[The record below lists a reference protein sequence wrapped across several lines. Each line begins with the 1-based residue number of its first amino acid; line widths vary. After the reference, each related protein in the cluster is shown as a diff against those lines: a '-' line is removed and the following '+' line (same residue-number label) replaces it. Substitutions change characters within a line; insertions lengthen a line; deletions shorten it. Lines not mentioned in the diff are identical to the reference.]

1 MWTNK
6 SRARSACVKSW
17 AMKPGL
23 YGASVKPHSKTMTV
37 RGTDHIWRF
46 KNMTITIPAFWV
58 GVIATVFSEFVALVI
73 YGITHR
79 H

>member
-1 MWTNK
+1 
-6 SRARSACVKSW
+6 
-17 AMKPGL
+17 MKPGL
-23 YGASVKPHSKTMTV
+23 YGASVKPRSKTMTV

>member
-1 MWTNK
+1 
-6 SRARSACVKSW
+6 
-17 AMKPGL
+17 
-23 YGASVKPHSKTMTV
+23 MTV

-58 GVIATVFSEFVALVI
+58 GVIATVFSEFVALII